1 MLRLRKGYMTV
12 AIVLVMAVIAAGCAA
27 SEERGGPGADG
38 IPVVAGVCAED
49 TPDCEDTLVAGDGSV
64 TDSDLPLAP
73 ADDGGDAPASSGF
86 IVDGGLDI
94 SEAIAYEGTEVVAV
108 RGFFVSEGTAARLC
122 EALAESFPPQCGGV
136 SVVVTN
142 PEALSDVLLIE
153 QGDTQWSEGYVTV
166 LGTIVDGELTVA
178 SNVSG

>member
-1 MLRLRKGYMTV
+1 MLSKGFMVV
-12 AIVLVMAVIAAGCAA
+12 AIVLVMAVISAGCAA
-27 SEERGGPGADG
+27 SEERSGPGADG
-38 IPVVAGVCAED
+38 IPVVTVECAED
-49 TPDCEDTLVAGDGSV
+49 FADCDDTLIADDATVV
-64 TDSDLPLAP
+64 DSDLPPAP
-73 ADDGGDAPASSGF
+73 ADGGSDAPASSGF

-166 LGTIVDGELTVA
+166 LGTILDGELTVA